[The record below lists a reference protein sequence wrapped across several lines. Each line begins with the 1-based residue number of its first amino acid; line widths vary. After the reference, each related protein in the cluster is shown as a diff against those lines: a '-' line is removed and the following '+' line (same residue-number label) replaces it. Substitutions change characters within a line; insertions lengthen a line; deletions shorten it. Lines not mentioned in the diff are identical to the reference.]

1 MLEKYL
7 SSHSHSA
14 FCSNVSAFCTK
25 TAKEIFINTTKT
37 LNKFSS
43 VNSKAR
49 LQIMFTSLFYVKTLE
64 GESFRIFLNPREP
77 NSKVI
82 CKKIAEQL
90 PFPINKVIC
99 EGKDLS
105 LLNDIP
111 SGFGSFLSKI
121 TILVF

>member
-1 MLEKYL
+1 M
-7 SSHSHSA
+7 S
-14 FCSNVSAFCTK
+14 
-25 TAKEIFINTTKT
+25 
-37 LNKFSS
+37 
-43 VNSKAR
+43 
-49 LQIMFTSLFYVKTLE
+49 FTSLFYVQTLE
-64 GESFRIFLNPREP
+64 GELFRIFLNPREP

-111 SGFGSFLSKI
+111 SGFGSYLSKLDA
-121 TILVF
+121 ILII